1 MTKVISFNIMIEVLE
16 EDYSEAAMIRLM
28 AKFED
33 LVYQNNYELFDF
45 SVCIINYKPITNKVC
60 NYIISRFV
68 VRLNIYICTGGKRK

>member
-33 LVYQNNYELFDF
+33 LVYQNNYELFD
-45 SVCIINYKPITNKVC
+45 SEWMKDD
-60 NYIISRFV
+60 
-68 VRLNIYICTGGKRK
+68 IYY